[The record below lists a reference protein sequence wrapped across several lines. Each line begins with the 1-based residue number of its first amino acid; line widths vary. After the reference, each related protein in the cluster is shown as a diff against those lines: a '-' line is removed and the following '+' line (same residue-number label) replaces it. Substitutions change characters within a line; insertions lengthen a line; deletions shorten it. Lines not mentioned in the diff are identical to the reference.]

1 MRKIGVGEPALS
13 YEDYKAEIKRIVGK
27 YEVYH
32 ALFMTC
38 VIYASKNNVPDHLTG
53 EVGFFDQMKNIVEN
67 IGSRQEERLTLVLE
81 TCIKQGWI

>member
-1 MRKIGVGEPALS
+1 MT
-13 YEDYKAEIKRIVGK
+13 YEDYKAEMKRIVEK
-27 YEVYH
+27 SEVYH

-53 EVGFFDQMKNIVEN
+53 DVEFLDQMKNIVES